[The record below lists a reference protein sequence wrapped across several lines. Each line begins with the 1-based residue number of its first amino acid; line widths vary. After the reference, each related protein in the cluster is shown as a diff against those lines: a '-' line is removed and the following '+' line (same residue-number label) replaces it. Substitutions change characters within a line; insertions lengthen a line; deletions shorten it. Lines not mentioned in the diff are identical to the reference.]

1 MGRPQVASRCSEVRD
16 SNSAGD
22 GVGGLFLG
30 TGQASAAG
38 KVITCNI
45 PQMRQ
50 QIAQLRNKAAKL
62 DNRGEAAA
70 ARKARAEATAIDR
83 KMRACIAAES

>member
-1 MGRPQVASRCSEVRD
+1 
-16 SNSAGD
+16 
-22 GVGGLFLG
+22 
-30 TGQASAAG
+30 
-38 KVITCNI
+38 
-45 PQMRQ
+45 MRQ